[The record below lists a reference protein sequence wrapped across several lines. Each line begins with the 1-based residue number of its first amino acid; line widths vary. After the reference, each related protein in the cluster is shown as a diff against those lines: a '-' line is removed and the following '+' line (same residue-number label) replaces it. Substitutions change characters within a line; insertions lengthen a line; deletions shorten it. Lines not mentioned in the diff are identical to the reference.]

1 MTRMIFFG
9 SNPLKIPKKN
19 NSRTRDKQITR
30 MITDRIGLY
39 SVPLQILI
47 KPITTLSFAFPY
59 ASGSWLIISFCFTCY
74 FLWRVIKSKPE
85 LPQQN
90 NLIKN
95 HVTRSLRRLNLK
107 TSKTARSENRG
118 KTRTTE
124 SWFVSVLNL
133 IGC

>member
-19 NSRTRDKQITR
+19 NSRTRNKQITR
-30 MITDRIGLY
+30 IITDRTGLY

-59 ASGSWLIISFCFTCY
+59 ASGSWLIISFCFACY

-95 HVTRSLRRLNLK
+95 HVRRLNVK
-107 TSKTARSENRG
+107 TSKTARTEKRG

>member
-30 MITDRIGLY
+30 IITDRTGLY

-59 ASGSWLIISFCFTCY
+59 ASGSWLIISFCFACY

-95 HVTRSLRRLNLK
+95 HVARSRKRLNLK
-107 TSKTARSENRG
+107 TSKTARSDRG